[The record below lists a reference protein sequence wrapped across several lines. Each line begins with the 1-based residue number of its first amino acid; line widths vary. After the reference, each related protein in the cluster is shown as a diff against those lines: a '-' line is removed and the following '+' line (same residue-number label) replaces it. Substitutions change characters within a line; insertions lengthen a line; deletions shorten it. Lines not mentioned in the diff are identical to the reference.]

1 MIRNYGLELKC
12 SPYWE
17 LTDLVKLHDLFE
29 NLFYSLRE
37 YLCHVKLRE
46 QMVLIVKL
54 ITQVGLVH
62 SNQASQPAPGE

>member
-1 MIRNYGLELKC
+1 MSRNYGLGLKC

-37 YLCHVKLRE
+37 YLCHIKLGE

-54 ITQVGLVH
+54 ITKVGLMH
-62 SNQASQPAPGE
+62 SNQASQQAPGE

>member
-1 MIRNYGLELKC
+1 MIRNYGLALKC

-37 YLCHVKLRE
+37 YLCHIKLRE
-46 QMVLIVKL
+46 QMVLIVKS